1 MAKKELLICVFNLT
15 NNVLADAVKDR
26 HDNGVK
32 VRIITDDEC
41 MTNKGNDCQD
51 LANYGI
57 PVRTDSETRYHM
69 HNKFML
75 VDGAFLMTGSFN
87 WTFQAGAHN
96 QENLL
101 IVDHPF
107 YLEKYIEEFNSLWD

>member
-1 MAKKELLICVFNLT
+1 MDAFFFPEKKNVYKIEKDIKMARKELNICVFNLT
-15 NNVLADAVKDR
+15 NNVLADAIKDR
-26 HDNGVK
+26 HDNGVN
-32 VRIITDDEC
+32 VRIITDDET

-57 PVRTDSETRYHM
+57 LVRTDSEPQYHM

-96 QENLL
+96 
-101 IVDHPF
+101 
-107 YLEKYIEEFNSLWD
+107 